1 MDYLDINR
9 LMSEDVTL
17 PKYKYKRWV
26 RIQDSSNGNY
36 NEAVKYNCKT
46 IADKLVDYKSG
57 YIYLTGAIKASSAAQ
72 NLAAANQISFK
83 NGSNSIIETATVRLN
98 NTEIDK
104 NHRVYLTTTYL
115 NLLEYSNDYLKNA
128 KQYAFDEDDEPTQ
141 TRDKSSRRKAMTNV
155 GFVNNQFQIELKIP
169 LVYLSTFFR
178 RLNCPIMNNMLELEI
193 ELRLKN
199 CLLRGMATGAGANAV
214 PAVHAAEVAVT
225 NTELHLPIVE
235 LPSTDETK
243 FLRMIS
249 ESYVKEIT
257 WDRLNVN
264 VIDVE
269 IDGPFDRQITPSLPG
284 VKKMYVMA
292 VPAARWNNQT
302 HSDTTS
308 DIQIRDINITID
320 SEDFYAQN
328 IRNDHEAYDMLQECF
343 NMGGT
348 NYNTGS
354 LISFPEFKNIYRL
367 YAFDLSRQ
375 KIFEIDPRKSQAIRL
390 RGDTSGGCRVVV
402 VLAQERVTK
411 INMSDPSKTLTV

>member
-9 LMSEDVTL
+9 LMTKDVTP

-26 RIQDSSNGNY
+26 KIQDSSNGNY

-46 IADKLVDYKSG
+46 IADKLVDYKEG
-57 YIYLTGAIKASSAAQ
+57 FIYLTGIIKASDAAN
-72 NLAAANQISFK
+72 NLANVDHISFK

-115 NLLEYSNDYLKNA
+115 NLLEYSNDYLENA
-128 KQYAFDEDDEPTQ
+128 KQYAFDEEDEAIQ
-141 TRDKSSRRKAMTNV
+141 TAGKSARRKAIAKI
-155 GFVNNQFQIELKIP
+155 GFNNHQFQIELKIP

-178 RLNCPIMNNMLELEI
+178 RLNCPIMNNVLELEI
-193 ELRLKN
+193 ELRLRN
-199 CLLRGMATGAGANAV
+199 CLLRGMATGAGGNAV
-214 PAVHAAEVAVT
+214 PAVRVSEVVVE
-225 NTELHLPIVE
+225 NTELYLPIVE
-235 LPSTDETK
+235 LPSEDEKK
-243 FLRMIS
+243 FFGMIS
-249 ESYVKEIT
+249 ASYVKEIT

-264 VIDVE
+264 VLDTE

-292 VPAARWNNQT
+292 VPVANWNNQT

-308 DIQIRDINITID
+308 NINIRDINITID

-328 IRNDHEAYDMLQECF
+328 IKTNHEAYNMLQECF

-348 NYNTGS
+348 NYNSGS

-390 RGDTSGGCRVVV
+390 RGDTSGMCRLIV
-402 VLAQERVTK
+402 VLAQERITK
-411 INMSDPSKTLTV
+411 INMTDPSKTLTV